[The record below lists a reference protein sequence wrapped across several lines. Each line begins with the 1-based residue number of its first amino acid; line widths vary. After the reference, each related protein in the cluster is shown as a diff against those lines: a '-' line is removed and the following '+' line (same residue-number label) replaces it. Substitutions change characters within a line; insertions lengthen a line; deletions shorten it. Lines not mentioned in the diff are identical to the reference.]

1 MRLDAEAQSE
11 KMKRNGET
19 AFQRCI
25 IPSCGW
31 TGGIREVVN
40 KCPRCGELVD
50 VAYEWEKMP
59 LPARL
64 ADFDARAADFRNP
77 LNFSGVWRF
86 KPLLDF
92 APDADVV
99 TIGEG
104 RTLLRPSVSAA
115 EFAGMRPGNL
125 FLQYEGLNPSG
136 SFKDNGMTAAFTH
149 ARMVGARIAACAS
162 TGNTSSSLAAYA
174 AASGMMK
181 AVVFVGAGRIAG
193 GKLYQ
198 GLEYGARTVQIRG
211 RFDTAM
217 RRVMEVTALKGI
229 YLVNSV
235 NPFRLEGQKTI
246 MYRVL
251 EGLNWDVPDWIVC
264 PGGNLGNCSSFG
276 KAFMELR
283 DLGMVGR
290 VPRLAVVNAEG
301 ARTLDIVYNE
311 RKVRWNGGRPDAEG
325 IAAYFKKMDA
335 EGIEAHT
342 IASAIEINRP
352 VNLKKALRALEA
364 MNGTVLSVSDQ
375 EILDA
380 KAAIGRS
387 GIGCEPASA
396 ASVAGLRRLVERGVV
411 SGSDRVVCILTGH
424 LLKSPAGCIQYHLG
438 GKGGP
443 GKELAEY
450 GIARNPLANPTVEVD
465 DDLDAILKA
474 MDDV

>member
-1 MRLDAEAQSE
+1 
-11 KMKRNGET
+11 MKRNEET

-25 IPSCGW
+25 MPSCGW
-31 TGGIREVVN
+31 TGGIREVVS

-50 VAYEWEKMP
+50 VAYEWDRMP
-59 LPARL
+59 LPSRL
-64 ADFDARAADFRNP
+64 ADFDSRAADFRNP

-92 APDADVV
+92 APDSDVV

-104 RTLLRPSVSAA
+104 RTLLRPSRSAA
-115 EFAGMRPGNL
+115 VFAGVRPDCL
-125 FLQYEGLNPSG
+125 YLQYEGLNPSG

-149 ARMVGARIAACAS
+149 ARMTGAPTAACAS

-174 AASGMMK
+174 AASGLMK
-181 AVVFVGAGRIAG
+181 AVVFVGSGRIAG
-193 GKLYQ
+193 SKLYQ
-198 GLEYGARTVQIRG
+198 GLEYGARTIQIRG
-211 RFDTAM
+211 SFDAAM
-217 RRVMEVTALKGI
+217 RRVIEAAGLKGI

-246 MYRVL
+246 MCRVL

-283 DLGMVGR
+283 DLGLVGR

-301 ARTLDIVYNE
+301 ARTLDIIYNDL
-311 RKVRWNGGRPDAEG
+311 KVRWNGGRPDGEA
-325 IAAYFKKMDA
+325 IAAYFRKMDA

-352 VNLKKALRALEA
+352 VNLKKALRALEI
-364 MNGTVLSVSDQ
+364 MNGVVLSVSDQ

-380 KAAIGRS
+380 KAAVGRS

-396 ASVAGLRRLVERGVV
+396 AGVAGLRRLVERGVV
-411 SGSDRVVCILTGH
+411 SRSERVVCILTGH
-424 LLKSPAGCIQYHLG
+424 VLKSPASCIQYH
-438 GKGGP
+438 
-443 GKELAEY
+443 
-450 GIARNPLANPTVEVD
+450 TVSYTH
-465 DDLDAILKA
+465 L
-474 MDDV
+474 